1 MSLLDDWLPSFEFDE
16 RHQIVCRASAA
27 VSWRALHEANL
38 ADAWLARAVIALRG
52 LKRAPALTLDAM
64 IASGFSLLA
73 EQPERELVLGIAG
86 RFWTPTGGRLRVDA
100 ANFRGPIPPGT
111 ARAAI
116 NFVAVANPDGT
127 TLLTTETRIACAD
140 AAARRRFRAYWTV
153 IRPGSGLIRR
163 AMLRAVRAHA
173 ERLAGKSPS

>member
-1 MSLLDDWLPSFEFDE
+1 MSLLDDWLPSYDFVE

-27 VSWRALHEANL
+27 VSWKALHEANL
-38 ADAWLARAVIALRG
+38 ADAWLARAVIAVRG
-52 LKRAPALTLDAM
+52 LKQAPELTLDAM

-73 EQPERELVLGIAG
+73 EEPGRELVLGIAG
-86 RFWTPTGGRLRVDA
+86 RFWTPTGGRIRADA
-100 ANFRGPIPPGT
+100 ATFRGPIPPGT

-116 NFVAVANPDGT
+116 DFVAVPKADGT

-140 AAARRRFRAYWTV
+140 AAARRRFRAYWFV

-173 ERLAGKSPS
+173 ERLAAGSAT